1 MKAEDKAK
9 ELVERFDK
17 LDTPHHRDTWYK
29 HDAIQC
35 ALICVEEI
43 IKTEPKYASYPSVGM
58 LIWES
63 HINYWQDVKTEIQKL

>member
-9 ELVERFDK
+9 ELIDRFIQYTPVEYELEHAK
-17 LDTPHHRDTWYK
+17 
-29 HDAIQC
+29 QC